1 MTEVN
6 LIIHVI
12 SAGVIILLISVIFRL
27 VKKINRM
34 YYRVTAVDDLLLT
47 KFLLNE
53 RDKEGTTDGE

>member
-53 RDKEGTTDGE
+53 RDKEDTTDGE